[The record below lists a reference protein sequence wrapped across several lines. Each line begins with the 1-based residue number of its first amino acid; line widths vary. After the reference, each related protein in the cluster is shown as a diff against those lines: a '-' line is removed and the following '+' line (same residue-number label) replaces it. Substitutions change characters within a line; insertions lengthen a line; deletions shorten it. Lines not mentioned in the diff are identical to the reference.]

1 VKRLLLLSFLTVLF
15 SQVAEARH
23 IAGGEM
29 SYEYLGPGS
38 GSNLRYRITLRL
50 YRDCLTRNGAPLDS
64 AAAITIYRSSPVTLV
79 QTTRKTLDRI
89 DVISLTTPGPCI
101 DNPPPVCYE
110 IGIYTFEVELPPT
123 LSGYDISYQRCC
135 RIEGITNVIGSDNTG
150 ATYTAHIPGSSISLN
165 APLNSSP
172 KFDTKDTVV
181 ICENNP
187 FFYDFGA
194 IDIEG
199 DELTY
204 EFQEAY
210 NGANQNEPQPPFAS
224 APPYLALPY
233 SFGFSFFR
241 PMGPDVTLNPITG
254 MVSGIAPNAGIY
266 VLTVAVVERR
276 NGVIIN
282 KHRKDIHIKVAACTI
297 AAADLQP
304 EFVTCDGFTLTFQ
317 NRSSSSLIKT
327 YSWDFGVPGNAD
339 TSNLERP
346 TFTYSDTGVYRIRLI
361 TNRGLDCSDTAF
373 ALAKVFPGFFP
384 AFQALDGCRN
394 VPIQFRDQTT
404 TAYGVI
410 DYWKWFFGNPIV
422 NQDTSRLKNPTYSY
436 PNLGTY
442 TVQLIVGSNKGCRD
456 TIDAPL
462 NILSKP
468 SMQLTNDTL
477 ICNIDTLQL
486 NAVGNGTF
494 TWSPNYMINDVN
506 SSNPLVSPDVPTK
519 YYATLTSAPGCVNVD
534 SVFVDVRSFVTLNAG
549 PDTTICLTD
558 SVRFNINSDGLRFR
572 WTPTAGMNNPN
583 LKNPTVRPTGT
594 TTYSVTGN
602 IGKCATT
609 DNIIVRTV
617 PYPTVNTRGD
627 TTICYDDTVRIFA
640 SGGSRY
646 VWTPANTLSAADIPN
661 PLAYPLL
668 TTVYRVAVFEN
679 LGCPKPSFDSVRVN
693 VIPPIPAF
701 AGNDTAI
708 VLGQPL
714 QLGATGGSV
723 YNWSPPIGLS
733 NPNIAN
739 PIAILSNDITYF
751 VRVSIPIGCF
761 AYDTMSVK
769 VFFTDPDIFVPTA
782 FTPNG
787 DGKNDKLK
795 PIPVGVESLDYF
807 RVYNRYGQQVFSTEV
822 IGEGWD
828 GKINGKEQGTT
839 TYAWY
844 VQGTD
849 YLGKR
854 IFKKG
859 TSTLIR

>member
-1 VKRLLLLSFLTVLF
+1 VKRLLLLSLFTVLF
-15 SQVAEARH
+15 SQYAEARH

-38 GSNLRYRITLRL
+38 GSNLKYRITLKL
-50 YRDCLTRNGAPLDS
+50 YRECYTDGGADLDIKAS
-64 AAAITIYRSSPVTLV
+64 FAIYRGNSNVLV
-79 QTTRKTLDRI
+79 FNDSFPLLSTDRI
-89 DVISLTTPGPCI
+89 ELQKPGPCI
-101 DNPPPVCYE
+101 DNPPRVCYLVGLYSFE
-110 IGIYTFEVELPPT
+110 IELPPDAQ
-123 LSGYDISYQRCC
+123 GYDVTYQRCC
-135 RIEGITNVIGSDNTG
+135 RIENITNVVNSGNSG
-150 ATYTAHIPGSSISLN
+150 ATYTAHLPGTSISAN
-165 APLNSSP
+165 APRNSSP
-172 KFDTKDTVV
+172 RFDTKDTVV
-181 ICENNP
+181 ICEGNP

-194 IDIEG
+194 VDIDG
-199 DELTY
+199 DALTY
-204 EFQEAY
+204 EFGEAY
-210 NGANQNEPQPPFAS
+210 SGGDEQDVKPRTPS
-224 APPYLALPY
+224 APPYNALPY

-266 VLTVAVVERR
+266 VITVVVVERR
-276 NGVIIN
+276 NGQIIN
-282 KHRKDIHIKVAACTI
+282 RHRKDIHIKVAACTI

-327 YSWDFGVPGNAD
+327 YYWDFGVPGNAD

-404 TAYGVI
+404 TAYGVV

-422 NQDTSRLKNPTYSY
+422 NQDTSRLRNPTYSY

-477 ICNIDTLQL
+477 ICTIDTLQL

-494 TWSPNYMINDVN
+494 TWSPNYMISDIN

-519 YYATLTSAPGCVNVD
+519 YYATLTSAPGCVNID
-534 SVFVDVRSFVTLNAG
+534 SIFVDVRSFVTLNAG

-609 DNIIVRTV
+609 DNIVVRTV
-617 PYPTVNTRGD
+617 PYPTVITRGD
-627 TTICYDDTVRIFA
+627 TTICYDDTTQIFA

-646 VWTPANTLSAADIPN
+646 VWTPTNSLSASDIPN
-661 PLAYPLL
+661 PIAFPLS
-668 TTVYRVAVFEN
+668 TTVYRVAVFDN
-679 LGCPKPSFDSVRVN
+679 LGCPKPSFDSVRIN

-714 QLGATGGSV
+714 QLRATGGSV

-751 VRVSIPIGCF
+751 VRVSNSIGCF
-761 AYDTMSVK
+761 AYDTMNVK
-769 VFFTDPDIFVPTA
+769 VFLTDPDIFVPTA

-795 PIPVGVESLDYF
+795 PIPVGVQSMDYF
-807 RVYNRYGQQVFSTEV
+807 RVYNRYGQQVFNTTV

-828 GKINGKEQGTT
+828 GKINGTEQGTN
-839 TYAWY
+839 TYTWY

>member
-1 VKRLLLLSFLTVLF
+1 MKRLLLLSLFTVLF
-15 SQVAEARH
+15 SQLAEARH

-38 GSNLRYRITLRL
+38 GANLKYRVTLRL
-50 YRDCLTRNGAPLDS
+50 YKDCFSGGAPLDPFAYIS
-64 AAAITIYRSSPVTLV
+64 IYAGEGGRPVFTDSFGLLS
-79 QTTRKTLDRI
+79 TTRI
-89 DVISLTTPGPCI
+89 NLTSPGPCI
-101 DNPPPVCYE
+101 DNPPAVCYLVGLYQFD
-110 IGIYTFEVELPPT
+110 IELPPNVK
-123 LSGYDISYQRCC
+123 GYDITYQRCC
-135 RIEGITNVIGSDNTG
+135 RIEDITNVINSGNSG
-150 ATYTAHIPGSSISLN
+150 ATYTAHIPGTEISID
-165 APLNSSP
+165 APRNNSAQ
-172 KFDTKDTVV
+172 FDTKDTVV
-181 ICENNP
+181 ICEGSP
-187 FFYDFGA
+187 FFYDFA
-194 IDIEG
+194 ATDV
-199 DELTY
+199 DNDALSY
-204 EFQEAY
+204 EFAPAY
-210 NGANQNEPQPPFAS
+210 EGGSINNTQPKVPDP
-224 APPYLALPY
+224 PPYSSLPY
-233 SFGFSFFR
+233 GFSFTYFR
-241 PMGPDVTLNPITG
+241 PMGPDVSINPVTG
-254 MVSGIAPNAGIY
+254 MISGIAPNAGIY
-266 VLTVAVVERR
+266 VVTVAVVERR

-282 KHRKDIHIKVAACTI
+282 RHRKDIHIKVAACTI

-317 NRSSSSLIKT
+317 NRSASSLIKT
-327 YSWDFGVPGNAD
+327 YSWDFGVPGDAD

-346 TFTYSDTGVYRIRLI
+346 TFTYTDTGVYRIRLI

-394 VPIQFRDQTT
+394 VPIQFQDQTT
-404 TAYGVI
+404 TVYGVI

-422 NQDTSRLKNPTYSY
+422 NQDTSRLQNPTYAY

-442 TVQLIVGSNKGCRD
+442 TVQLIVGSSKGCRD

-486 NAVGNGTF
+486 NAVGNGAF
-494 TWSPNYMINDVN
+494 TWSPNYMISDVN
-506 SSNPLVSPDVPTK
+506 SPNPLVSPDVPTK
-519 YYATLTSAPGCVNVD
+519 YYATLTSAPGCVNID

-558 SVRFNINSDGLRFR
+558 SVRFNINSDGLRFT
-572 WTPTAGMNNPN
+572 WTPTAGMNNPT

-594 TTYSVTGN
+594 TTYAVTGN

-609 DNIIVRTV
+609 DNIVVRTV
-617 PYPTVNTRGD
+617 PYPTVFTQGD
-627 TTICYDDTVRIFA
+627 TTICFDDTAQIFA

-646 VWTPANTLSAADIPN
+646 VWTPANTLSASDIPN
-661 PLAYPLL
+661 PIAFPLS
-668 TTVYRVAVFEN
+668 TTVYRVAVFDN
-679 LGCPKPSFDSVRVN
+679 LGCPKPSFDSVRVT
-693 VIPPIPAF
+693 VIPPLPAF

-714 QLGATGGSV
+714 QLRATGGIIYS
-723 YNWSPPIGLS
+723 WSPTTGLS

-739 PIAILSNDITYF
+739 PIATLSNDITYS

-761 AYDTMSVK
+761 AYDTMNVK

-795 PIPVGVESLDYF
+795 PIPVGVQSMDYF
-807 RVYNRYGQQVFSTEV
+807 RVYNRYGEQVFSTTV

-828 GKINGKEQGTT
+828 GKIKGIEQGTN
-839 TYAWY
+839 TYTWY

>member
-1 VKRLLLLSFLTVLF
+1 MKRLLILSLLTVLI
-15 SQVAEARH
+15 SQYAEARH

-38 GSNLRYRITLRL
+38 GSNLRYRVTLRL
-50 YRDCLTRNGAPLDS
+50 YRECITTGARLDTFAVIS
-64 AAAITIYRSSPVTLV
+64 IYRANPVSLV
-79 QTTRKTLDRI
+79 ETRQVLIDRI
-89 DVISLTTPGPCI
+89 ENIQLQNPGPCI
-101 DNPPPVCYE
+101 DNPPLVCYE
-110 IGIYTFEVELPPT
+110 IGVYFFEIELPPI
-123 LSGYDISYQRCC
+123 SGGYDISYQRCC
-135 RIEGITNVIGSDNTG
+135 RIEGITNVINSDNTG
-150 ATYTAHIPGSSISLN
+150 ATYTAHIPGSSISPN
-165 APLNSSP
+165 APQNSSP

-181 ICENNP
+181 ICEGNP

-194 IDIEG
+194 VDAEG
-199 DELTY
+199 DQLTY
-204 EFQEAY
+204 EFAEAY
-210 NGANQNEPQPPFAS
+210 DGANQNDPRPLS
-224 APPYLALPY
+224 ATPPPYLTLPY
-233 SFGFSFFR
+233 GFGFTFFS
-241 PMGPDVTLNPITG
+241 PMGPEVNINPITG
-254 MVSGIAPNAGIY
+254 LVSGIAPNAGIY
-266 VLTVAVVERR
+266 VITVAVVERR
-276 NGVIIN
+276 NGIVIN
-282 KHRKDIHIKVAACTI
+282 RHRKDIHIKVAACTI

-327 YSWDFGVPGNAD
+327 YSWDFGVPGDAD

-346 TFTYSDTGVYRIRLI
+346 TFTYTDTGVYRIRLI

-404 TAYGVI
+404 TAYGVV

-422 NQDTSRLKNPTYSY
+422 NQDTSRLQNPTYSY

-442 TVQLIVGSNKGCRD
+442 TVQLIVGSSKGCRD

-477 ICNIDTLQL
+477 ICSIDTLQL

-494 TWSPNYMINDVN
+494 TWSPNYMISDVN
-506 SSNPLVSPDVPTK
+506 SPNPLVSPDVPTK
-519 YYATLTSAPGCVNVD
+519 YYATLTSAPGCVNID

-609 DNIIVRTV
+609 DNIVVRTV
-617 PYPTVNTRGD
+617 PYPTVFTQGD
-627 TTICYDDTVRIFA
+627 TTICYDDTTQIFA

-646 VWTPANTLSAADIPN
+646 VWTPANSLSASDIPN
-661 PLAYPLL
+661 PIAFPLT

-679 LGCPKPSFDSVRVN
+679 LGCPKPSFDSVRVT
-693 VIPPIPAF
+693 VVPPIPAF

-714 QLGATGGSV
+714 QLRATGGSI
-723 YNWSPPIGLS
+723 YRWTPTTGLS

-739 PIAILSNDITYF
+739 PVATLSNDITYT
-751 VRVSIPIGCF
+751 VRVSIPLGCF
-761 AYDTMSVK
+761 AFDTMNVK

-795 PIPVGVESLDYF
+795 PIPVGVQSMDYF
-807 RVYNRYGQQVFSTEV
+807 RVYNRYGQQVFSTTV

-828 GKINGKEQGTT
+828 GKINGTEQGTN
-839 TYAWY
+839 TYTWY

>member
-1 VKRLLLLSFLTVLF
+1 
-15 SQVAEARH
+15 
-23 IAGGEM
+23 
-29 SYEYLGPGS
+29 
-38 GSNLRYRITLRL
+38 
-50 YRDCLTRNGAPLDS
+50 
-64 AAAITIYRSSPVTLV
+64 
-79 QTTRKTLDRI
+79 
-89 DVISLTTPGPCI
+89 
-101 DNPPPVCYE
+101 
-110 IGIYTFEVELPPT
+110 
-123 LSGYDISYQRCC
+123 
-135 RIEGITNVIGSDNTG
+135 
-150 ATYTAHIPGSSISLN
+150 
-165 APLNSSP
+165 
-172 KFDTKDTVV
+172 
-181 ICENNP
+181 
-187 FFYDFGA
+187 
-194 IDIEG
+194 
-199 DELTY
+199 
-204 EFQEAY
+204 
-210 NGANQNEPQPPFAS
+210 
-224 APPYLALPY
+224 
-233 SFGFSFFR
+233 
-241 PMGPDVTLNPITG
+241 
-254 MVSGIAPNAGIY
+254 
-266 VLTVAVVERR
+266 
-276 NGVIIN
+276 
-282 KHRKDIHIKVAACTI
+282 
-297 AAADLQP
+297 
-304 EFVTCDGFTLTFQ
+304 
-317 NRSSSSLIKT
+317 
-327 YSWDFGVPGNAD
+327 
-339 TSNLERP
+339 
-346 TFTYSDTGVYRIRLI
+346 
-361 TNRGLDCSDTAF
+361 
-373 ALAKVFPGFFP
+373 
-384 AFQALDGCRN
+384 
-394 VPIQFRDQTT
+394 
-404 TAYGVI
+404 
-410 DYWKWFFGNPIV
+410 
-422 NQDTSRLKNPTYSY
+422 
-436 PNLGTY
+436 
-442 TVQLIVGSNKGCRD
+442 VQLIVGSDKGCRD

-751 VRVSIPIGCF
+751 VRVSNSIGCF
-761 AYDTMSVK
+761 AYDTMNVK

-795 PIPVGVESLDYF
+795 PIPVGVQSMDYF
-807 RVYNRYGQQVFSTEV
+807 RVYNRYGQQVFNTTV

-828 GKINGKEQGTT
+828 GKINGTEQGTN
-839 TYAWY
+839 TYTWY

>member
-1 VKRLLLLSFLTVLF
+1 VKRLLLLSLLTVVF
-15 SQVAEARH
+15 SQYAEARH
-23 IAGGEM
+23 IAGGEI

-38 GSNLRYRITLRL
+38 GSLLKYRITLRL
-50 YRDCLTRNGAPLDS
+50 YRECFTDGAALDPR
-64 AAAITIYRSSPVTLV
+64 AVITIYEGNSN
-79 QTTRKTLDRI
+79 TRVLNDSFPLLRI
-89 DVISLTTPGPCI
+89 EDLQLQNPGPCI
-101 DNPPPVCYE
+101 DNPPLVCYQV
-110 IGIYTFEVELPPT
+110 GVYSFEVELPPIPK
-123 LSGYDISYQRCC
+123 GYDITYERCC
-135 RIEGITNVIGSDNTG
+135 RIENITNIINSDNTG
-150 ATYTAHIPGSSISLN
+150 ATYTAHIPGTEISPT
-165 APLNSSP
+165 APRNSSA
-172 KFDTKDTVV
+172 KFDTRDTVV
-181 ICENNP
+181 ICEGNP
-187 FFYDFGA
+187 FFYDFAA
-194 IDIEG
+194 IDPEG
-199 DELTY
+199 DALSY
-204 EFQEAY
+204 EFAEAY
-210 NGANQNEPQPPFAS
+210 DGGTQSNPRPLVANP
-224 APPYLALPY
+224 PPYIPLPY
-233 SFGFSFFR
+233 GFGFSFFR
-241 PMGPDVTLNPITG
+241 PMGPDVTLNPVTG

-266 VLTVAVVERR
+266 VITVAVVERR

-282 KHRKDIHIKVAACTI
+282 RHRKDIHIKVAACTI

-327 YSWDFGVPGNAD
+327 YSWDFGVAGDAD
-339 TSNLERP
+339 TSILERP
-346 TFTYSDTGVYRIRLI
+346 TFTYTDTGVYRIRLI

-422 NQDTSRLKNPTYSY
+422 NQDTSRLQNPTYSY

-442 TVQLIVGSNKGCRD
+442 TVQLIVGSSKGCRD

-477 ICNIDTLQL
+477 ICTIDTLQL

-494 TWSPNYMINDVN
+494 TWSPNYMISDVN
-506 SSNPLVSPDVPTK
+506 SPNPLVSPDVPTK
-519 YYATLTSAPGCVNVD
+519 YYATLTSAPGCVNID

-583 LKNPTVRPTGT
+583 LKNPTVRPSGT
-594 TTYSVTGN
+594 TTYAVTGN

-609 DNIIVRTV
+609 DNIVVRTV
-617 PYPTVNTRGD
+617 PYPTVFTQGD
-627 TTICYDDTVRIFA
+627 TTICYDDTAQIFA

-646 VWTPANTLSAADIPN
+646 VWSPANSLSASDIPN
-661 PLAYPLL
+661 PIAFPLS

-714 QLGATGGSV
+714 QLRATGGSV
-723 YNWSPPIGLS
+723 YNWSPPTGLS
-733 NPNIAN
+733 NPNIGN
-739 PIAILSNDITYF
+739 PVATLSNDITYS

-761 AYDTMSVK
+761 AYDTMNVK

-795 PIPVGVESLDYF
+795 PIPVGVQSMDYF
-807 RVYNRYGQQVFSTEV
+807 RVYNRYGQQVFNTTV

-828 GKINGKEQGTT
+828 GKINGTEQGTN
-839 TYAWY
+839 TYTWY

>member
-1 VKRLLLLSFLTVLF
+1 MKRLLLISLLTVLL
-15 SQVAEARH
+15 SQYAEARH
-23 IAGGEM
+23 IAGGEL
-29 SYEYLGPGS
+29 SYQYLGPGS
-38 GSNLRYRITLRL
+38 GSSLRYKITLRL
-50 YRDCLTRNGAPLDS
+50 YRDCFSDGAPLDPR
-64 AAAITIYRSSPVTLV
+64 AYFAIYRGEGGSPVFNDSFPL
-79 QTTRKTLDRI
+79 LD
-89 DVISLTTPGPCI
+89 VNEISLTNPGPCI
-101 DNPPPVCYE
+101 DNPPLVCYR
-110 IGIYTFEVELPPT
+110 IGTYQFEVELPPNAK
-123 LSGYDISYQRCC
+123 GYDVTYQRCC
-135 RIEGITNVIGSDNTG
+135 RIENITNIINSGNTG
-150 ATYTAHIPGSSISLN
+150 ATYTAHIPGTEISPL
-165 APLNSSP
+165 APQNSSP
-172 KFDTKDTVV
+172 IFDTKDTVV
-181 ICENNP
+181 ICEGNP

-194 IDIEG
+194 IDIDG
-199 DELTY
+199 DALSY
-204 EFQEAY
+204 EFAPAY
-210 NGANQNEPQPPFAS
+210 NGGSTNDVQPRVPD
-224 APPYLALPY
+224 APPYSSLPY
-233 SFGFSFFR
+233 GFGFSYFQ
-241 PMGPDVTLNPITG
+241 PMGPEVSINPVTGL
-254 MVSGIAPNAGIY
+254 VSGIAPNAGVY
-266 VLTVAVVERR
+266 VITVAVVERR
-276 NGVIIN
+276 NGVVIN
-282 KHRKDIHIKVAACTI
+282 RHRKDIHIKVAACTI

-317 NRSSSSLIKT
+317 NRSASSLIKT
-327 YSWDFGVPGNAD
+327 YSWDFGVPGDAD

-404 TAYGVI
+404 TAYGVV

-422 NQDTSRLKNPTYSY
+422 NQDTSRLQNPTYSY

-442 TVQLIVGSNKGCRD
+442 TVQLIVGSSKGCRD

-477 ICNIDTLQL
+477 ICTIDTLQL

-494 TWSPNYMINDVN
+494 TWSPNYMISDVN
-506 SSNPLVSPDVPTK
+506 SATPLVSPDVPTK
-519 YYATLTSAPGCVNVD
+519 YYATLTSAPGCVNID

-549 PDTTICLTD
+549 PDTTVCLTD
-558 SVRFNINSDGLRFR
+558 SVRFNINSDGLRFT
-572 WTPTAGMNNPN
+572 WTPTVGMNNPT

-609 DNIIVRTV
+609 DNIVVRTV
-617 PYPTVNTRGD
+617 PYPTVFTQGD
-627 TTICYDDTVRIFA
+627 TTICYDDTAQIFA

-646 VWTPANTLSAADIPN
+646 VWTPANSLSASDIPN

-668 TTVYRVAVFEN
+668 TTVYRVAVFDN

-714 QLGATGGSV
+714 QLRATGGSV
-723 YNWSPPIGLS
+723 YNWSPPTGLS
-733 NPNIAN
+733 NPNIGN
-739 PIAILSNDITYF
+739 PVATLSNDITYS

-761 AYDTMSVK
+761 AYDTINVK

-795 PIPVGVESLDYF
+795 PIPVGVQSMDYF
-807 RVYNRYGQQVFSTEV
+807 RVYNRYGQQVFNTTV

-828 GKINGKEQGTT
+828 GKINGTEQGTN
-839 TYAWY
+839 TYTWY